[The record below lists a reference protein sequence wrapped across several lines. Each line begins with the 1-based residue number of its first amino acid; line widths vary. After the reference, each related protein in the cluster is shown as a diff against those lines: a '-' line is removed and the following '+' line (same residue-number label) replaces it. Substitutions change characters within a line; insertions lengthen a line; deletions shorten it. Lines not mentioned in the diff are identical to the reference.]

1 MRTRPLAALALV
13 VITAVPAVSGAR
25 GTKRPL
31 ERRLRAVQ
39 AMIAPNPQG
48 LRRHLSARFL
58 TVVPATKMKPVLR
71 DYFKKAGAV
80 TETRRIEAK
89 GKHFAEYWFLT
100 RTHVFAVKLGLDPR
114 PPHKIT
120 TLWFGPPKRRLRSH
134 ADLLLALKKLP
145 GKVSLA
151 VWRLGGDK
159 PRPVLQLN
167 PDLPLAIGSTF
178 KLYILGALIDRI
190 AAGELRW
197 EQTLRVREA
206 WRSYPSGQLQRWPA
220 GAPVSLAS
228 LAGQMISISDNTATD
243 HLLFHL
249 GRARVEA
256 QQARMGHSRPTL
268 NRPMLSTREMFM
280 LKRTPGAEARI
291 KRYLA
296 RKPHDRRT
304 HLERTIA
311 RLPRWTFLG
320 LDRRRPTAI
329 DKLEW
334 FASAADLCRALD
346 WLRRR
351 TENKA
356 TRLGRELL
364 AINQGLRWSDA
375 RVRYAGFK
383 GGSEPGVIN
392 LSWLVRRK
400 TGGWYAVSAGWN
412 DPGKVLE
419 TKRFDALMRS
429 LILLLEG
436 ARSGRTG

>member
-1 MRTRPLAALALV
+1 MRTRTLTALALVALALV
-13 VITAVPAVSGAR
+13 VTAGPTAAVAR
-25 GTKRPL
+25 GAKSPL
-31 ERRLRAVQ
+31 DQRLRAVR
-39 AMIAPNPQG
+39 AMIAPKPQG
-48 LRRHLSARFL
+48 LQRHLAARFL
-58 TVVPATKMKPVLR
+58 AVVPAAKMRPVLQ
-71 DYFKKAGAV
+71 DYYKRAGAV
-80 TETRRIEAK
+80 IETRRIEAK
-89 GKHFAEYWFLT
+89 GARFAEYWFLT
-100 RTHVFAVKLGLDPR
+100 RSHVFAVKLGVAPK

-120 TLWFGPPKRRLRSH
+120 TLWFGPPKRRHRSQ
-134 ADLLLALKKLP
+134 AELLLALKKLP
-145 GKVSLA
+145 GKFSLA
-151 VWRLGGDK
+151 VWRLGGDT

-167 PDLPLAIGSTF
+167 PNLPLAIGSTF

-220 GAPVSLAS
+220 GVPVSLAS

-256 QQARMGHSRPTL
+256 QQAHMGHTHPNL
-268 NRPMLSTREMFM
+268 NRPLLSTREMFM
-280 LKRTPGAEARI
+280 LKRAPGAEARI

-296 RKPHDRRT
+296 RKPRGRRA
-304 HLERTIA
+304 HLERKIA

-329 DKLEW
+329 DQLEW
-334 FASAADLCRALD
+334 FASAADICRALD
-346 WLRRR
+346 WLRRH
-351 TENKA
+351 TTKTS
-356 TRLGRELL
+356 TRLGRKLL
-364 AINQGLRWSDA
+364 AINQGLRWSEE

-392 LSWLVRRK
+392 LSWLVQLK

-412 DPGKVLE
+412 DPGKLLE
-419 TKRFDALMRS
+419 TKRFDALVRS
-429 LILLLEG
+429 LILLLEE
-436 ARSGRTG
+436 A